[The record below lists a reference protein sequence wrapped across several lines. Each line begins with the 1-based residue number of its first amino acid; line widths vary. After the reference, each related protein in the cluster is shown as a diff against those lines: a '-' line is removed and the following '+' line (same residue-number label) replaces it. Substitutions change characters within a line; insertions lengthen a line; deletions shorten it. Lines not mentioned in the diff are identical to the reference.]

1 IRYCVSDGY
10 PGSSP
15 AVPRFTQPSAPVSMS
30 FSNSNPGP
38 FPNFPIPPP
47 GLAAPPSMGA
57 LPPGVRPPSPPR
69 MTGSYLSFIVQ
80 NKDVQKWRCNST
92 SASEPFIAES
102 PIISTRRKATFAAL
116 YKF

>member
-1 IRYCVSDGY
+1 
-10 PGSSP
+10 
-15 AVPRFTQPSAPVSMS
+15 MS

-69 MTGSYLSFIVQ
+69 MTGNGAAIRPAPPSRLSPSRPLSAPENAGTSTLIRRASAAFRAP
-80 NKDVQKWRCNST
+80 KWDSKRS
-92 SASEPFIAES
+92 
-102 PIISTRRKATFAAL
+102 KAAV
-116 YKF
+116 